1 MSDLNMPGTRKVC
14 RIQFRF
20 DNGTLTFTYMLLSEY
35 KKKSTS
41 AKELVTTN
49 AQECSKSKATQNRN
63 PVLICSISCLI
74 LCNAI
79 LSMRSKSNN
88 IIACMNYTL
97 IFTIDSNKTYYTS
110 IY

>member
-97 IFTIDSNKTYYTS
+97 IFTIDSNYTS

>member
-63 PVLICSISCLI
+63 PVLISSISCLI
-74 LCNAI
+74 LYNAI
-79 LSMRSKSNN
+79 LSMRSKLND
-88 IIACMNYTL
+88 IK
-97 IFTIDSNKTYYTS
+97 D
-110 IY
+110 

>member
-41 AKELVTTN
+41 TKELVTTN
-49 AQECSKSKATQNRN
+49 AQECSKSKATQNRF
-63 PVLICSISCLI
+63 PLVEQTKRKRKQMDLFSLTQ
-74 LCNAI
+74 
-79 LSMRSKSNN
+79 KP
-88 IIACMNYTL
+88 
-97 IFTIDSNKTYYTS
+97 
-110 IY
+110 

>member
-35 KKKSTS
+35 KKKSTPT
-41 AKELVTTN
+41 KQLVTTN

-63 PVLICSISCLI
+63 PIYLFHFSFSFLPLNFICVRKLE
-74 LCNAI
+74 
-79 LSMRSKSNN
+79 KV
-88 IIACMNYTL
+88 YH
-97 IFTIDSNKTYYTS
+97 FFDK
-110 IY
+110 